1 MVDWEKELDDFLQ
14 TQKVE
19 VDKSRDTEERKRARK
34 FISVDTK
41 LPRYV
46 YEAPEIVRVAV
57 LKENILEV
65 MENISRTHNTVVEN
79 LEKSI
84 QGEAKTMLAINSV
97 SAFLCLLGLLAQIK
111 T

>member
-1 MVDWEKELDDFLQ
+1 MKKKKLTIIFPLIWAAF
-14 TQKVE
+14 
-19 VDKSRDTEERKRARK
+19 
-34 FISVDTK
+34 FIIFSIMGYLSYQSVDTK

-46 YEAPEIVRVAV
+46 YEAPETVRVAV

-84 QGEAKTMLAINSV
+84 QGEAKTMLAINIV